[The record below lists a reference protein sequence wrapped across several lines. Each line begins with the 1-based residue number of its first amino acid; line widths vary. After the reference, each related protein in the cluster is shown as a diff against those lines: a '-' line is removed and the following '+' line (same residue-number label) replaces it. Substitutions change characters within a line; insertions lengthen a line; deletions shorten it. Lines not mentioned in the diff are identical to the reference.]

1 MEAEL
6 PALLTQTLSPDR
18 DQRRGAEDKLSKLET
33 QPGFSLALLRLVQ
46 QHSAPTAGPE
56 SRPLRSSASIYF
68 KNLVRRSW
76 DSEDEG
82 KENRWPPALGRGLRW
97 KFNAPYVRTR
107 RLRVTVE
114 RFFTWLLLSPPA
126 HTSAHQRERD
136 SPGNGTVFL

>member
-46 QHSAPTAGPE
+46 QHSAPTTRPE

-82 KENRWPPALGRGLRW
+82 KENKWSPALGRGLRW
-97 KFNAPYVRTR
+97 QLNAPYVNTR

-114 RFFTWLLLSPPA
+114 RFSLGFFYTPGSRTLVSP
-126 HTSAHQRERD
+126 
-136 SPGNGTVFL
+136 